1 MAQEK
6 ELEISGGLLKYEAGR
21 HGIVVLGLHAIGG
34 SITIPDEID
43 GQPVVRIER
52 KALLSC
58 KAVRELYLPAHLEEI
73 GDWAFAY
80 CSNLKTVH
88 LPKRKLS
95 LGKGIFKECEN
106 LECICHL
113 SAKTEEEKQ
122 AGYLLGAVPVKLEVD
137 YLFTPEEA
145 GEDAWIA
152 RFDDRLEFFLYQS
165 DEEGYVKQVYCGEED
180 IMSNLDLYLA
190 ERRRAKSRLC
200 FMRLIH
206 DVALKEDLRG
216 KLERYLAEHTKGCES
231 EAAWEVVHRERGSEK
246 AYYEVFA
253 QAGCVT
259 EANYNDI
266 LEDMGEAYPEMK
278 AYLMSYKAEQ
288 MAGED
293 FFDALSLD
301 F

>member
-1 MAQEK
+1 MVQEK
-6 ELEISGGLLKYEAGR
+6 ELEISGGLLKYEMKRQG
-21 HGIVVLGLHAIGG
+21 VVILGLHAVG
-34 SITIPDEID
+34 SCIVIPDEIED
-43 GQPVVRIER
+43 QPVVRIER

-58 KAVRELYLPAHLEEI
+58 KAVRELFLPVHLEEI

-88 LPKRKLS
+88 LPKRKLN
-95 LGKGIFKECEN
+95 LGKGIFKECES

-113 SAKTEEEKQ
+113 SAKTEEEMQ
-122 AGYLLGAVPVKLEVD
+122 AGYLLGSVPVKLEVD

-145 GEDAWIA
+145 GEEQWIA
-152 RFDDRLEFFLYQS
+152 RFDDRLEFFLYQP

-190 ERRRAKSRLC
+190 ERQRAKSRLC

-206 DVALKEDLRG
+206 DVMLKEALRE
-216 KLERYLAEHTKGCES
+216 KLERYLAEHTKGCGS
-231 EAAWEVVHRERGSEK
+231 EAAWEVVRGERGNEK
-246 AYYEVFA
+246 AYYEIFT

-259 EANYNDI
+259 EANYHAI
-266 LEDMGEAYPEMK
+266 LEDMGEEYPEMK

-288 MAGED
+288 MEGED
-293 FFDALSLD
+293 FFTSLSLD

>member
-6 ELEISGGLLKYEAGR
+6 ELEISGGLLKYEISR
-21 HGIVVLGLHAIGG
+21 HGIVISGLRAVGG
-34 SITIPDEID
+34 SIRIPDEIENL
-43 GQPVVRIER
+43 PVIRIER
-52 KALLSC
+52 KAFLSC
-58 KAVRELYLPAHLEEI
+58 KAVRELYLPVHLEEI

-80 CSNLKTVH
+80 CSNLRTVY
-88 LPKRKLS
+88 LPKRKLV
-95 LGKGIFKECEN
+95 LGKGIFKECES

-113 SAKTEEEKQ
+113 SAVSKEEIQ

-137 YLFTPEEA
+137 YLFSPEEA
-145 GEDAWIA
+145 GEKQWIA

-206 DVALKEDLRG
+206 NVALGDALRE
-216 KLERYLAEHTKGCES
+216 KLENYLAEHTKGCES
-231 EAAWEVVHRERGSEK
+231 EAAWEVLRRERGNEK
-246 AYYEVFA
+246 AYYEIFV
-253 QAGCVT
+253 QAGCIT
-259 EANYNDI
+259 EDNYDGI
-266 LEDMGEAYPEMK
+266 LEDMGEEFPEMK

-288 MAGED
+288 MNGED
-293 FFDALSLD
+293 FFSSLSLD

>member
-6 ELEISGGLLKYEAGR
+6 ELEIGGGVLKYEIGR
-21 HGIVVLGLHAIGG
+21 QGIVILGLRAVGG
-34 SITIPDEID
+34 SIRIPDEIENL
-43 GQPVVRIER
+43 PVIRMER

-58 KAVRELYLPAHLEEI
+58 KAVRELYLPACLEEI

-80 CSNLKTVH
+80 CSNLKTVY
-88 LPKRKLS
+88 LPKRKLV

-113 SAKTEEEKQ
+113 SAVSKEEIQ
-122 AGYLLGAVPVKLEVD
+122 AGYLLGAVPVKLEAD

-145 GEDAWIA
+145 GEKHWIS

-206 DVALKEDLRG
+206 NVALGNELRE
-216 KLERYLAEHTKGCES
+216 KLETYLAEHTKGCVS
-231 EAAWEVVHRERGSEK
+231 EAAWEVLRGERGNEK
-246 AYYEVFA
+246 TYYEIFM
-253 QAGCVT
+253 QAGCVNDD
-259 EANYNDI
+259 NYDGI
-266 LEDMGEAYPEMK
+266 LQDMGEEYPEMK

-288 MAGED
+288 MVGED
-293 FFDALSLD
+293 FFASLSLD